1 MSILV
6 HKHTRL
12 IVQGITGSEG
22 VFHTE
27 RMRAYG
33 TAIVAGVTPGKGGM
47 NMDGIPV
54 FDSVAEAQKRTGANA
69 SILFVPPAGAADA
82 IMEAADAGIEVIVC
96 ITEGIPVHDMI
107 RATAFVRKRGA
118 VLVGPNCPGLI
129 SPGQTKV
136 GIMPSDIHLPGRI
149 GVVSRSGTLTYE
161 AVDQL
166 TRNGFGQSTCI
177 GIGGDPIIGQ
187 TFTDILKRFD
197 ADPDTD
203 AVVLIGEIGGTAEQE
218 AAEYVRDHSRKP
230 VFGFIAGRTA
240 PQGRRMGHAG
250 AIVSGRSETSE
261 EKSAY
266 LAACGIIC
274 VDALAAIG
282 DTVRRTLS

>member
-1 MSILV
+1 M
-6 HKHTRL
+6 
-12 IVQGITGSEG
+12 
-22 VFHTE
+22 
-27 RMRAYG
+27 
-33 TAIVAGVTPGKGGM
+33 
-47 NMDGIPV
+47 
-54 FDSVAEAQKRTGANA
+54 
-69 SILFVPPAGAADA
+69 
-82 IMEAADAGIEVIVC
+82 
-96 ITEGIPVHDMI
+96 
-107 RATAFVRKRGA
+107 
-118 VLVGPNCPGLI
+118 
-129 SPGQTKV
+129 
-136 GIMPSDIHLPGRI
+136 
-149 GVVSRSGTLTYE
+149 TYE